1 MKMKMEKNEFSIN
14 KGSGKYSII
23 SINDVEITI
32 KNNFISSELLREFIL
47 ECEQLL
53 VTQNINAIKYLPD
66 KYGPRALHLF
76 LKLSESAFQ
85 EEFYK
90 CFNKYGSLV
99 LEKGEF
105 YSIQKFYN
113 FISSGSRISGD
124 IFSSFLHNA
133 MENFYDVIALP
144 YLRKAFNQRS
154 NLKVYNVYKTLH
166 YDSFFNLA
174 TEKLPDYYLVSYL
187 HFCAKKCFE
196 KGGEISFTGLC
207 KLAFSRV
214 IPTTHFE
221 KKQFI
226 LVMEVV
232 DHWKNEYL
240 DKNKEFQMNKGSSRW
255 VLPYL
260 DVQNIRLT
268 NLDFTNINYQLRIE
282 FQGYLLFM
290 FRKGENVDGLS
301 RRYANLVRIT
311 SCMQAI
317 MPDCTSLLRLHYVE
331 VLQIY
336 DNLKQLKRKDGRN
349 KYSLKTIQGSISEA
363 RLFFDWL
370 KQQNSL
376 ETLKNPFRQIK
387 FNNISSYVKNTEYIP
402 EEVIEQL
409 SIAISDCPL
418 YVQRIWLIMMNTG
431 LRVSEVLNL
440 EEDCLVFNEIEDI
453 YYLNYLSP
461 KTLRH
466 RRRQGLDDYR
476 SIPILNLSVIEII
489 KQQIQDS
496 KQLRIMGET
505 RYIFVKISN
514 DSRLNNQQNVTRNL
528 TSTTTN
534 CINNCIKNNKIKNRY
549 GEIWHYS
556 NHQCRKTVAVN
567 LLSEGSSISEV
578 GEILGHMEEKTTR
591 QYYQD
596 IDAMKIAKLDQK
608 LFEQLFDSIDEETKS
623 AFNPVELEQL
633 KMEIMVGA
641 RETPE
646 GHGSCVK
653 HVSFGPCKKS
663 SCVGCSLLL
672 TGPQKL
678 PMWKKL
684 YSEQQ
689 AHLDNM
695 ILLMK
700 AQGIT
705 DFENYRDYQAERHLL
720 TLYGSTISQIENFI
734 KKRTSL

>member
-1 MKMKMEKNEFSIN
+1 MEIIEFSIN
-14 KGSGKYSII
+14 NGSGKCCII
-23 SINDVEITI
+23 SINNVEITI
-32 KNNFISSELLREFIL
+32 KSNLIPSGLLREFIL

-53 VTQNINAIKYLPD
+53 VTQNINAIRYLPG

-85 EEFYK
+85 EEFYN
-90 CFNKYGSLV
+90 CYNKYGSLF

-105 YSIQKFYN
+105 YSIKKFYD
-113 FISSGSRISGD
+113 FISPGSPITNN
-124 IFSSFLHNA
+124 IFDSFLHNA
-133 MENFYDVIALP
+133 MENFYNEIALP
-144 YLRKAFNQRS
+144 YLRIAFNQRS
-154 NLKVYNVYKTLH
+154 KLKVYNVYKTLH
-166 YDSFFNLA
+166 YKSFFYLA
-174 TEKLPDYYLVSYL
+174 TEKLPHHYLVSYL
-187 HFCAKKCFE
+187 HFCAKKCLE
-196 KGGEISFTGLC
+196 KGGGISFTGLC
-207 KLAFSRV
+207 KLAFTRA
-214 IPTTHFE
+214 IPTNHFE
-221 KKQFI
+221 KTQFI

-232 DHWKNEYL
+232 DYWKNKYFEG
-240 DKNKEFQMNKGSSRW
+240 NREFQMNKGSSKW

-260 DVQNIRLT
+260 DIQNIRLT
-268 NLDFTNINYQLRIE
+268 ILDFSNINYQLKIE
-282 FQGYLLFM
+282 FQEYLIFM
-290 FRKGENVDGLS
+290 FKKGENVKGLT
-301 RRYANLVRIT
+301 RRFSHLFRVT

-317 MPDCTSLLRLHYVE
+317 MPDCTSFLSLHYVE

-336 DNLKQLKRKDGRN
+336 DNLKQLKREDGRN
-349 KYSLKTIQGSISEA
+349 KYTLKTIQGSISEA

-376 ETLKNPFRQIK
+376 ESLKNPFRQIK

-409 SIAISDCPL
+409 SIAISDSPL

-440 EEDCLVFNEIEDI
+440 EENCLNFNEIEGI
-453 YYLNYLSP
+453 YYLNHLSS
-461 KTLRH
+461 KTLKH

-476 SIPILNLSVIEII
+476 TIPLLNLAVIEII
-489 KQQIQDS
+489 KQQIQES
-496 KQLRIMGET
+496 KQLRLIGET
-505 RYIFVKISN
+505 SYIFLKIFN
-514 DSRLNNQQNVTRNL
+514 NSRLNSQQNVTRHL
-528 TSTTTN
+528 ASTIAS
-534 CINNCIKNNKIKNRY
+534 CINNCIKRHKIKNGN
-549 GEIWHYS
+549 GEIWNYT
-556 NHQCRKTVAVN
+556 NHQCRKTIAVN
-567 LLSEGSSISEV
+567 LLGEGSSISEV

-591 QYYQD
+591 EYYQD

-608 LFEQLFDSIDEETKS
+608 LFEQLFDTIDEKTKS
-623 AFNPVELEQL
+623 SYNPVELEQL
-633 KMEIMVGA
+633 KVEIMTGA

-689 AHLDNM
+689 AHLDKM
-695 ILLMK
+695 IILMK

-705 DFENYRDYQAERHLL
+705 DYENYRDYQAERHLL
-720 TLYGSTISQIENFI
+720 TLYESTISKIENFI